1 MATDYMS
8 EFGVIV
14 VVSKNEAELAV
25 STLLSYLGED
35 ISRDGLADTPRRVV
49 KAWKEMTSG
58 YAINDQESLSTV
70 FDEPHDE
77 MVVLTGIQFTSTC
90 EHHLLPFYG
99 TATVGYIPNGSIV
112 GLSKLARVVT
122 QYSQRL
128 QNQERITTQ
137 VADAIENTLKPLGVG
152 VILEGHHACMSCRGV
167 KQLRSSMV
175 TSVLRGVMKYSPD
188 ARSEFMKF
196 HEK

>member
-1 MATDYMS
+1 MS